1 MDNTDWKSIALRL
14 LETKAR
20 RADKMTSAEPDYGT
34 GVTDYENYG
43 TGVSEAPVNQ
53 GYPGQ
58 EGLEGGIQDSYDLDR
73 LQHDMLRYERE
84 DPRFDKK
91 RFSSTL
97 MRNTPGREEK
107 IGVLQRL
114 LAMLQGGR

>member
-14 LETKAR
+14 LETKAK

-43 TGVSEAPVNQ
+43 TGVSEAPV